1 MKVPKPIKR
10 AILIFKNQHSLSD
23 LIACFFKRGKVLSC
37 TIKVIHGIK
46 VQSWKI
52 MTIVIF
58 LHCGFG
64 L

>member
-37 TIKVIHGIK
+37 TIKVS
-46 VQSWKI
+46 QSWKI
-52 MTIVIF
+52 MTIVTF
-58 LHCGFG
+58 LHCGFE